1 MKKST
6 WRIAGISAVV
16 LLVGSF
22 IYSNSAANKA
32 NEGVSFSENVKG
44 NSEAVVVLTE
54 YSDFQCPA
62 CGQTFPV
69 VQDIM
74 AQYGDRL
81 RFEYKHFP
89 LISIHPYAVPAAI
102 AAEAAGQQDKFF
114 EMHDK
119 LFENQSTWSASS
131 NPQAYFIRYAEEIG
145 LDVVQFKTHL
155 GSSLIKDRVME
166 GYSEARSLGLTGTP
180 TFLLNGERVQYQSF
194 DELITL
200 IETAIGVQPE
210 DASATSLN

>member
-1 MKKST
+1 
-6 WRIAGISAVV
+6 
-16 LLVGSF
+16 
-22 IYSNSAANKA
+22 
-32 NEGVSFSENVKG
+32 
-44 NSEAVVVLTE
+44 
-54 YSDFQCPA
+54 
-62 CGQTFPV
+62 
-69 VQDIM
+69 
-74 AQYGDRL
+74 
-81 RFEYKHFP
+81 
-89 LISIHPYAVPAAI
+89 
-102 AAEAAGQQDKFF
+102 
-114 EMHDK
+114 MHDK

-210 DASATSLN
+210 DASATSTESEIDT